1 MDKKKDV
8 RTSKEASVGE
18 GVRAVVEWGW
28 GVDHVGPCWPL

>member
-1 MDKKKDV
+1 MSAMDKKKDA

-28 GVDHVGPCWPL
+28 G